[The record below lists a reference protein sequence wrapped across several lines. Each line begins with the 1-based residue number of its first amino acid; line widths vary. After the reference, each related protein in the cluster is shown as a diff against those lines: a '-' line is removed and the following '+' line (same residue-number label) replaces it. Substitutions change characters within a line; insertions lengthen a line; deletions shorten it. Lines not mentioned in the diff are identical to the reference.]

1 MEPASDGTLSNK
13 HNEMAAVRQE
23 EHSQRITNQKK
34 EDEGFEQ
41 FRKSQLD
48 NFDASMN
55 KVEKER
61 QAEFAAS
68 MTALTA
74 KQHQERVKLEII
86 HKGQLDRAQ
95 RKWEREKLE
104 IYRDIDDQRARLEK
118 KLLEEREQQR
128 QRAATQGQQN
138 LDGKRYVKDHRIG
151 NRLFTDSVADTS
163 PGKLTQQQS
172 PSRLQLATQPNQ
184 VLNIPQ
190 NNHPSAPLE
199 SPPKRQRLQK
209 VESILKPEENDPN
222 DSPTKQLYNIPPYPS
237 SGVSTPKYSPTKSLY
252 DIPAYPSSGLSIPQH
267 SPAQSLYISPY
278 PPSGPPILQQ
288 WQTTA
293 LGQHQSMNSF
303 YAGPELPISQQWQAT
318 ALGQH
323 PSMNSLY
330 ARPELPSSQHLQA
343 TAPGQLSGI
352 NPFYTGTGLPIAQQW
367 HARPLG
373 NLQNTPHD
381 TGCGPPIPQILQPS
395 SIHNNLIG
403 TKPGLPNQQGDFYS
417 IKAFR
422 CGPTTW
428 PAAIPQ
434 TSLEVKATM
443 TLRPDHS
450 RKVVE
455 LYYNNICQLRQ
466 YPETILS
473 ISVPQKLYYNHATA
487 KLELSRTHRSTVKI
501 EFDNGT
507 ELLKFVELYK
517 SYHGGNPPIKHL
529 VRNPTVP

>member
-13 HNEMAAVRQE
+13 HNKRAAVRQE

-104 IYRDIDDQRARLEK
+104 IYRDIKDQRARLEK

-199 SPPKRQRLQK
+199 SSPKRQRLQK

-237 SGVSTPKYSPTKSLY
+237 SGVSTQNILLQNRSTTF
-252 DIPAYPSSGLSIPQH
+252 
-267 SPAQSLYISPY
+267 
-278 PPSGPPILQQ
+278 PPIHLLDCQSHSILLRNHS
-288 WQTTA
+288 TA
-293 LGQHQSMNSF
+293 VPHTSDPDQEAH
-303 YAGPELPISQQWQAT
+303 
-318 ALGQH
+318 
-323 PSMNSLY
+323 
-330 ARPELPSSQHLQA
+330 
-343 TAPGQLSGI
+343 
-352 NPFYTGTGLPIAQQW
+352 
-367 HARPLG
+367 
-373 NLQNTPHD
+373 NTR
-381 TGCGPPIPQILQPS
+381 L
-395 SIHNNLIG
+395 
-403 TKPGLPNQQGDFYS
+403 
-417 IKAFR
+417 
-422 CGPTTW
+422 
-428 PAAIPQ
+428 
-434 TSLEVKATM
+434 
-443 TLRPDHS
+443 HS
-450 RKVVE
+450 RS
-455 LYYNNICQLRQ
+455 
-466 YPETILS
+466 T
-473 ISVPQKLYYNHATA
+473 SVPIHRLDLQSYNSG
-487 KLELSRTHRSTVKI
+487 KPRPSDSTQA
-501 EFDNGT
+501 
-507 ELLKFVELYK
+507 
-517 SYHGGNPPIKHL
+517 
-529 VRNPTVP
+529 

>member
-13 HNEMAAVRQE
+13 HNEMTVIRQE

-104 IYRDIDDQRARLEK
+104 IYRDIEDQRARLEK

-267 SPAQSLYISPY
+267 SPAKSLYSSPAYTGPGPRIPQYSPAQSLYISPY

-288 WQTTA
+288 WQT
-293 LGQHQSMNSF
+293 
-303 YAGPELPISQQWQAT
+303 
-318 ALGQH
+318 
-323 PSMNSLY
+323 
-330 ARPELPSSQHLQA
+330 

-381 TGCGPPIPQILQPS
+381 TGYGPPIPQILQPS
-395 SIHNNLIG
+395 SIHNNPIG
-403 TKPGLPNQQGDFYS
+403 TKPGLPDQQGDFYS

-434 TSLEVKATM
+434 TSLELKATM

-455 LYYNNICQLRQ
+455 LYYNNICQSRQ

-501 EFDNGT
+501 EFDNGS
-507 ELLKFVELYK
+507 ELLNFLELYK
-517 SYHGGNPPIKHL
+517 FYHGGKLPIKHL
-529 VRNPTVP
+529 VRNPIVP

>member
-1 MEPASDGTLSNK
+1 
-13 HNEMAAVRQE
+13 MAAVRQE
-23 EHSQRITNQKK
+23 EHSQSITNQKK

-41 FRKSQLD
+41 FRKSKLD

-55 KVEKER
+55 KMEKER

-95 RKWEREKLE
+95 RKMEREKLE
-104 IYRDIDDQRARLEK
+104 SYRDIEDQRARLEK
-118 KLLEEREQQR
+118 KLLEERKQQR
-128 QRAATQGQQN
+128 QKAATQGQQN

-151 NRLFTDSVADTS
+151 NRLLTDSVADTS
-163 PGKLTQQQS
+163 PGELAQQQS

-184 VLNIPQ
+184 VLNVPQ

-199 SPPKRQRLQK
+199 SPLKRQRLQK

-252 DIPAYPSSGLSIPQH
+252 DSPAYPSSGLSIPQH
-267 SPAQSLYISPY
+267 SPAKPLYSSPAYIGPGPRIPQYSPAQSLYISPY

-288 WQTTA
+288 WQ
-293 LGQHQSMNSF
+293 
-303 YAGPELPISQQWQAT
+303 AT

-323 PSMNSLY
+323 TSMNSLY
-330 ARPELPSSQHLQA
+330 ARPELPSSQHLQD

-373 NLQNTPHD
+373 NLPNTPLD
-381 TGCGPPIPQILQPS
+381 TGYGPPIPQILQPS
-395 SIHNNLIG
+395 SIHNNPIG
-403 TKPGLPNQQGDFYS
+403 TKPELSDQQGDFYS

-450 RKVVE
+450 RKVVV
-455 LYYNNICQLRQ
+455 LYYNNICQSRQ
-466 YPETILS
+466 YPETTLS
-473 ISVPQKLYYNHATA
+473 SSVPQKLYYNHATA

-517 SYHGGNPPIKHL
+517 SYHGGNLPIKHL
-529 VRNPTVP
+529 VRNPAVP